1 MFPLWLNEF
10 LPFPVF
16 WITCHDPYGRGGLLI
31 AICSTTRNTG
41 NIGNRIEAS
50 RVGLDS
56 HVEQTW
62 NTGNRPME
70 AEICAKPAEGLPRV
84 IKIFAKRSARD
95 HTMFLAGQKMVP
107 TAAAARKMVI
117 RFGHVSLSSPFFS
130 ALLRGFCGAW
140 RRRSGVNP
148 KSETRS

>member
-1 MFPLWLNEF
+1 MLAFTVVWGN
-10 LPFPVF
+10 
-16 WITCHDPYGRGGLLI
+16 CRDSDGRGGLTI
-31 AICSTTRNTG
+31 VICSTTRNTG

-84 IKIFAKRSARD
+84 IKIFAKRSAPD
-95 HTMFLAGQKMVP
+95 HTMFLAGQQMVP

-117 RFGHVSLSSPFFS
+117 RVGHVSLSSPFFS
-130 ALLRGFCGAW
+130 ALL
-140 RRRSGVNP
+140 
-148 KSETRS
+148 